1 MEFSTKKRSIVTN
14 STNNVSANISMNNQ
28 KLEEVASFKYLCNP
42 LQRWYALRGS
52 PQQDCLSNGSDGQT
66 KQDSAV

>member
-1 MEFSTKKRSIVTN
+1 MTN
-14 STNNVSANISMNNQ
+14 STSNISADISMNGQ